1 MLCVS
6 FQSETP
12 STPGSPPHPGLA
24 EGAHTEILGG
34 PMDLL
39 AYFPLINSLTALQK
53 LVSRIGTPPHAPPSP
68 PPEAPLSSGVLSY
81 RCKPSDVVFISGRLH
96 EACYGLAFDV
106 QDLALRHRAGLRYRP
121 HTWLLAE
128 IPLRISDDVEAQIVR
143 TMTSQ
148 PFMLGHPAC

>member
-6 FQSETP
+6 FQSEAP
-12 STPGSPPHPGLA
+12 STPGSPHPGLA

-53 LVSRIGTPPHAPPSP
+53 LVSRIGSPPNPPPPSP
-68 PPEAPLSSGVLSY
+68 EAVSSGVLSY

-96 EACYGLAFDV
+96 EACYGLRFDV
-106 QDLALRHRAGLRYRP
+106 QDLALRHRAGLRCIHIWP
-121 HTWLLAE
+121 IAE
-128 IPLRISDDVEAQIVR
+128 RRTGLGNDVKVEIIRIMVS
-143 TMTSQ
+143 
-148 PFMLGHPAC
+148 